1 MALNTP
7 LDRVWLVPQHGRGP
21 RHSCSSV
28 SPASRPPRRR
38 KSSEEAVRERQQVVS
53 LAAKRETS
61 LLRFYVSR
69 EWLNKFNTFA
79 EPGPIT
85 NHTFLCPHGGEG
97 AFSVPRVWDGRAD
110 PPPVPPRT
118 FLRRHPAQQVPLHR
132 RPGGDPAAGRLG
144 VPVQQVRCCGQPLPG
159 GRPAPSRAAEEDREG
174 AATVP
179 SAPAADGTEA
189 VAGASLASVSE
200 LEKTHGVGGTQVD
213 AHRAQVQK
221 TGLSERAR
229 IGPSH
234 VLGVLAAG
242 RPGQHLS
249 PTPCLAQVALGLCCL
264 EPSTFKSIKARTC
277 GSLVEGLPRLRSLH
291 RWAGRAC
298 CGQGWPDS
306 WGRRGQGAAA
316 ALASRWTGFALS
328 N

>member
-97 AFSVPRVWDGRAD
+97 AFSVPRVWDGRAE
-110 PPPVPPRT
+110 PPPVPPRA

-200 LEKTHGVGGTQVD
+200 LEKTHGICGHAGGRSPCPG
-213 AHRAQVQK
+213 AENRPKRKCAYWP
-221 TGLSERAR
+221 LS
-229 IGPSH
+229 
-234 VLGVLAAG
+234 
-242 RPGQHLS
+242 RPGGAGCRAAWPASLPDPMS
-249 PTPCLAQVALGLCCL
+249 GSGGLGL
-264 EPSTFKSIKARTC
+264 
-277 GSLVEGLPRLRSLH
+277 VLPGAFH
-291 RWAGRAC
+291 VQVH
-298 CGQGWPDS
+298 QGENMW
-306 WGRRGQGAAA
+306 
-316 ALASRWTGFALS
+316 LS
-328 N
+328 C